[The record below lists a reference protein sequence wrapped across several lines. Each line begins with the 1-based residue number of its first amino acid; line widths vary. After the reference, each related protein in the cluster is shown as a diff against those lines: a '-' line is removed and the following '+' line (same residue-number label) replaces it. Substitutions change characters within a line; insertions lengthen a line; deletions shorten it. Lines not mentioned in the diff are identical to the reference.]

1 MHLPYPQLPQAKD
14 QKHFFLQKIALTH
27 VCQVKISWSKL
38 QLQLQH
44 APQ

>member
-27 VCQVKISWSKL
+27 IIFVK
-38 QLQLQH
+38 
-44 APQ
+44 